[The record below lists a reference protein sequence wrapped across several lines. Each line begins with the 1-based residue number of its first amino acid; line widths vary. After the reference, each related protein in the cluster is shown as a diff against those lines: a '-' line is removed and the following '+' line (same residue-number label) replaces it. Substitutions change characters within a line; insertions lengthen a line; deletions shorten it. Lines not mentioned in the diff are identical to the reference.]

1 MARLIS
7 GELTGHSSTG
17 KQFVRAEFV
26 ITKRKL
32 RSGSDLKPG
41 TVSVFP
47 RRRRMNRHA
56 CFQLKLGSSP
66 QIFLQDSN
74 LDLQLM
80 FVAGVLVVAAA
91 ATKKIGT
98 DWLYSMRRSLPN
110 RVRAASRKT
119 ALLFEQR
126 SFDSFAFQHKG
137 YEHSFAGTVLIGRQ
151 PGKTVAAINEFFN
164 GELQAKIL
172 CRKPKR
178 RVKRIAD
185 ITLHIEQ
192 AQSRQ
197 SIFFQQS
204 LVEVLLE
211 QLLDL
216 R

>member
-1 MARLIS
+1 
-7 GELTGHSSTG
+7 
-17 KQFVRAEFV
+17 
-26 ITKRKL
+26 
-32 RSGSDLKPG
+32 
-41 TVSVFP
+41 
-47 RRRRMNRHA
+47 MNRHT
-56 CFQLKLGSSP
+56 CFQFQLGRAP

-98 DWLYSMRRSLPN
+98 DWLYSMRRSLQN
-110 RVRAASRKT
+110 RVRATSRKT

-126 SFDSFAFQHKG
+126 SFDSFPFEHKG
-137 YEHSFAGTVLIGRQ
+137 YKHSFPGTVLIGRQ
-151 PGKTVAAINEFFN
+151 PRKTVAAINEFFN

-172 CRKPKR
+172 CWKPQR

-185 ITLHIEQ
+185 IILHIEQ

-197 SIFFQQS
+197 SVSFEQS
-204 LVEVLLE
+204 LVDVLLE